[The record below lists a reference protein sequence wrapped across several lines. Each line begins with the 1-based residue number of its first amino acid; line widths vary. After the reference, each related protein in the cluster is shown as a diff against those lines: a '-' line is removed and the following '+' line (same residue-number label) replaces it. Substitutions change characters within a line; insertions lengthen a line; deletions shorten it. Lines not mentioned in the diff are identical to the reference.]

1 MSGPFT
7 SIDIALTGMGFAHYW
22 QETVSHNLANINT
35 VSTFDKPFR
44 ARVVVAQTI
53 DPSAPSGGGVAVGQV
68 YNQAGDPAML
78 FQPDSPLANKDGYVA
93 APVVDL
99 AGQMSDLI
107 LASRMYQANITVHK
121 EAREAL
127 ESATG
132 LGR

>member
-1 MSGPFT
+1 MSGPFD
-7 SIDIALTGMGFAHYW
+7 SIEIALTGMGFAHYW
-22 QETVSHNLANINT
+22 QETVAHNIANINT
-35 VSTFDKPFR
+35 ISTKDNPFR
-44 ARVVVAQTI
+44 ARLVVAKPI
-53 DPSAPSGGGVAVGQV
+53 DPSAPSGGGVAVAQV
-68 YNQAGDPAML
+68 YNQAGDAPMYND
-78 FQPDSPLANKDGYVA
+78 PENPLADEKGYVA
-93 APVVDL
+93 GPVVDL